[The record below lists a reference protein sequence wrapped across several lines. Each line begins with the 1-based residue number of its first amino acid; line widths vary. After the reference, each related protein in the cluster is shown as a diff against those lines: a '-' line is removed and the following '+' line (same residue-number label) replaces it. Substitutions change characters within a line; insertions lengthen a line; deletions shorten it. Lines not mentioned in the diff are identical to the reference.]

1 MPARTR
7 KILVLPLIAVLAI
20 FSGCGG
26 GDSSPSESSSSTD
39 SGNPPVAALP
49 ARTLSWES
57 PTSYVDA
64 TPMNPV
70 TELDQFEIYVN
81 ETGAFTDKDVP
92 TAALGAVDPQ
102 TRTIAS
108 SFNLANLSPLVAAGP
123 KYYVSL
129 RAVALTGLK
138 SDFSPPVS
146 FSF

>member
-1 MPARTR
+1 MSARTR
-7 KILVLPLIAVLAI
+7 KILVLSLIAVLAI

-26 GDSSPSESSSSTD
+26 GDSSPSESSSSD
-39 SGNPPVAALP
+39 SGIPPVAALP
-49 ARTLSWES
+49 ARTLSWEP

-81 ETGAFTDKDVP
+81 ETGTFTDKDVP
-92 TAALGAVDPQ
+92 TASLGAVDPQ
-102 TRTIAS
+102 TRTIS
-108 SFNLANLSPLVAAGP
+108 TSFNLANLSPHVTAGP

>member
-1 MPARTR
+1 MSARTR
-7 KILVLPLIAVLAI
+7 KILVLSLIAALAI
-20 FSGCGG
+20 FPGCGG
-26 GDSSPSESSSSTD
+26 GGSSPSESSSSD
-39 SGNPPVAALP
+39 SGIPPEAALP

-81 ETGAFTDKDVP
+81 ETGAFTDTDVP
-92 TAALGAVDPQ
+92 TASLGAVDPQ

-108 SFNLANLSPLVAAGP
+108 SFNLANLSPLVTAGP

-138 SDFSPPVS
+138 SDFSPPVT